1 MQPPPSRSGH
11 PAAPQADPSAGPSA
25 DPSADPSPRPRIA
38 VIIPH
43 HDDTVRLERCL
54 AALVPQLAARP
65 GTAET
70 VVVDNGSPADPAP
83 LVARIGGGALR
94 CVTET
99 RRGAAAARN
108 RGVAETTAPVLAFLD
123 CDCVP
128 AADWLDRCLDA
139 AGRGDLV
146 GGRVDTFDETPP
158 PRSGAEAFET
168 VFAFRQDRYIA
179 DKGFSVTANLVT
191 HRAVFDAVGG
201 MVPGLS
207 EDMDW
212 CRRATAQGFRLVYAD
227 DLRVA
232 HPTRRDWPA
241 LRRKWRRTTDEMF
254 QLNGTGARARLRW
267 GLRALAVAVSG
278 LAHLPQV
285 WRAPALRG
293 PERRRAAAMLLRL
306 RAQRGAWMLDQAIR
320 GAPPRPPE

>member
-1 MQPPPSRSGH
+1 MQTPPP
-11 PAAPQADPSAGPSA
+11 AQDGPN
-25 DPSADPSPRPRIA
+25 RRIA

-43 HDDTVRLERCL
+43 HDDAVRLERCL
-54 AALVPQLAARP
+54 AALVPQLSAHPGAAE
-65 GTAET
+65 A
-70 VVVDNGSPADPAP
+70 VVVDNGSPTDPAP
-83 LVARIGGGALR
+83 LVARMGGGVR
-94 CVTET
+94 CVTEAT
-99 RRGAAAARN
+99 RGAAAARN
-108 RGVAETTAPVLAFLD
+108 RGVAETRAPLLAFLD

-128 AADWLDRCLDA
+128 AADWLEQCLGV
-139 AGRGDLV
+139 AGRGDLI

-168 VFAFRQDRYIA
+168 VFAFHQKSYIA

-191 HRAVFDAVGG
+191 HRAVFDTVGG

-212 CRRATAQGFRLVYAD
+212 CRRATAQGCRLVYAD

-254 QLNGTGARARLRW
+254 QLNGTGGLARLRW
-267 GLRALAVAVSG
+267 GLRALAVTASG
-278 LAHLPQV
+278 VAHLPKV
-285 WRAPALRG
+285 WRAPGLSG

-306 RAQRGAWMLDQAIR
+306 RAQRGVWMLQQALT
-320 GAPPRPPE
+320 APGTGQCA